1 MLEIFIPILV
11 VCMNGN
17 CEFMQPDTYY
27 TVESLCRD
35 SLDKQKE
42 HMRKLASTGG
52 VTIDILE
59 GTCATAKVKP
69 VKGREA

>member
-1 MLEIFIPILV
+1 
-11 VCMNGN
+11 MNDK
-17 CEFMQPDTYY
+17 CEFMQPDNYY

-42 HMRKLASTGG
+42 HMKGIAARGN
-52 VTIDILE
+52 VTIAVLE

-69 VKGREA
+69 IKGKEA

>member
-1 MLEIFIPILV
+1 MIEIFIPILV
-11 VCMNGN
+11 ICMNGT

-27 TVESLCRD
+27 TQEYLCKD

-42 HMRKLASTGG
+42 HMRGLASTGG
-52 VTIDILE
+52 VTITVLE

-69 VKGREA
+69 VRGKEA

>member
-1 MLEIFIPILV
+1 MIEIFIPILV
-11 VCMNGN
+11 ICMNGN

-27 TVESLCRD
+27 TQESQCRN

-42 HMRKLASTGG
+42 PMRGLASTGG
-52 VTIDILE
+52 VTITVLE

-69 VKGREA
+69 VRGKEA